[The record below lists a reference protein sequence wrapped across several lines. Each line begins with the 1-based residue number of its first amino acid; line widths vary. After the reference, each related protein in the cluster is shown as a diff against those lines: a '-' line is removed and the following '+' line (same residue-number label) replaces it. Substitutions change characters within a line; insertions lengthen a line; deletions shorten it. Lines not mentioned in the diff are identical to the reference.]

1 MAVLYDI
8 NGSIYLYGDINGS
21 IYLYGDINGS
31 KICWKKK
38 KKSK

>member
-31 KICWKKK
+31 KIC
-38 KKSK
+38 